1 MIAKDPRG
9 RWMRSKDRPGLYG
22 HESGGVEIAAP
33 SEGVF
38 CFPDG
43 RIVLTDQAVRHR
55 RDVRSGEGHGCAGRS
70 REGHFPRTIAEP
82 FAQLALEVA
91 RVLTAGSLR
100 TQAAKREASALLR
113 PLILISACD
122 GERRRDPVSS
132 PVEKPPPPCQGSTCN
147 STTLAVGRPF
157 PASCA

>member
-43 RIVLTDQAVRHR
+43 RIVLTDQAVRDIAAMSEAAKAMAALAEAAKATSQNDRKSPSRNSRSR
-55 RDVRSGEGHGCAGRS
+55 RVGPDGRVAANAGR
-70 REGHFPRTIAEP
+70 
-82 FAQLALEVA
+82 
-91 RVLTAGSLR
+91 
-100 TQAAKREASALLR
+100 QA
-113 PLILISACD
+113 
-122 GERRRDPVSS
+122 
-132 PVEKPPPPCQGSTCN
+132 
-147 STTLAVGRPF
+147 
-157 PASCA
+157 